1 MEYLRS
7 CAKEIGITISEEQ
20 LSQFEQYYKML
31 IEKNKVMN
39 LTAIT
44 EKKEVIVKHF
54 LDSIAPMS
62 KLAFSKKH
70 LIN

>member
-44 EKKEVIVKHF
+44 EKKRSDRK
-54 LDSIAPMS
+54 
-62 KLAFSKKH
+62 AFFR
-70 LIN
+70 

>member
-39 LTAIT
+39 LTAR
-44 EKKEVIVKHF
+44 KKRSDRK
-54 LDSIAPMS
+54 
-62 KLAFSKKH
+62 AFFR
-70 LIN
+70 